1 MNEREPRGAR
11 ARGWEIGR
19 ENRGSNELKKN
30 LNPKERVEQESEILI
45 HVQNDDLNPRAK
57 WHECE

>member
-19 ENRGSNELKKN
+19 ENRGSNELKKK
-30 LNPKERVEQESEILI
+30 PKSKGTSGAREW
-45 HVQNDDLNPRAK
+45 NLNPRAK
-57 WHECE
+57 RRS